1 METLE
6 LNGHRKSDE
15 INFLRLQIFS
25 LKYCPTRNALFLAE
39 VWPNGSTGLLS
50 LARKPFEI
58 SIMSNDQDNGL
69 VHHACVP

>member
-1 METLE
+1 MATEKEMQSTFV
-6 LNGHRKSDE
+6 GFR
-15 INFLRLQIFS
+15 FS
-25 LKYCPTRNALFLAE
+25 LKKYFPARNALFLAE

>member
-1 METLE
+1 MVIVTTSQSSISRTL
-6 LNGHRKSDE
+6 L
-15 INFLRLQIFS
+15 S
-25 LKYCPTRNALFLAE
+25 LKKYFPTRNALFLAE
-39 VWPNGSTGLLS
+39 FWPNGSTGLLS